1 MNNENQYTYRVKRV
15 ANVSVIGCGKVK
27 KCVNVLIIKSDLE
40 LKYVVSEP
48 TYFPTL
54 VFFITKFNV
63 VLFCS
68 Y

>member
-15 ANVSVIGCGKVK
+15 ANVSVIVCGKVK